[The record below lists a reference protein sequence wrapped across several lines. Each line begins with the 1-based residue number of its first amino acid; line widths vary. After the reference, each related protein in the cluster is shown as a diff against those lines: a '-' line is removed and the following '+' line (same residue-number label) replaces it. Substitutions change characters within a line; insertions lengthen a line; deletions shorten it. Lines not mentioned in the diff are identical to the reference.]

1 MKIRTKFFF
10 ITGVVF
16 LSLIIISS
24 LSMWT
29 MNEINKLKR
38 TIDKGT
44 GLIANSRKI
53 HGHLKDLMFDIFT
66 PQTYRLLKDII
77 YAPRFQTSLRNFHE
91 AVETFEDS
99 FSDFMN
105 LPQVKR
111 LLREEELKDEYEVA
125 LRMSKKAFQ
134 KIESI
139 NRSLDKLVRRGV
151 LGEARIYER
160 IQSEQDESLIMFFD
174 EVRITSYYLNNNFES
189 FLSHFI
195 HSLQEQSRIIQ
206 KQILISFWLLSA
218 AIGLAV
224 ILFSNTFAHRISTRI
239 KVVEKAIKMVSR
251 GDFAVRLNID
261 SHDEFGAL
269 SDNFNMFII
278 DLKRNVDSLLNLMHD
293 IGVEITNQLNPDR
306 IFELIAESA
315 VKDTNADGA
324 AVLMTGEHP
333 DRLTIRAKA
342 GGFPTAPFTAD
353 YDLIRGSLLAK
364 VIKRAE
370 PIFIKDAAGGNTIL
384 YSKASDRSLLAGVGS
399 LMAIPLVISK
409 RVSGLLVIVKN
420 KDAEPL
426 TDLDYTNLKTY
437 TDYAALVIDN
447 FFKYNELLEKRK
459 AEYMALQSQIQP
471 HFLYNVLNG
480 LIGLNRLGDKKSLE
494 KAIFSLKDMLRY
506 TLEQAEWTTV
516 ADEFR
521 FLEKY
526 CALQKMRF
534 QERLEVDI
542 HYDPETADLKIPKL
556 ILQPLVENA
565 VIHGIE
571 PLGRRGNLSISA
583 GIIEKRGSPFL
594 GIYIRDN
601 GIGFE
606 PATVADKRHIGL
618 ANVRDRLL
626 MSFNSSLF
634 DVKSANGSGTMIAI
648 EIAKEEVQA

>member
-1 MKIRTKFFF
+1 MKIRTKFFL

-44 GLIANSRKI
+44 GLIADSRKI

-77 YAPRFQTSLRNFHE
+77 YAPRFQTGLRVFHE
-91 AVETFEDS
+91 EVETFESS

-134 KIESI
+134 KIDSI

-160 IQSEQDESLIMFFD
+160 IQSDQDESLIMFFD
-174 EVRITSYYLNNNFES
+174 EVRMTSYYLNNNFES
-189 FLSHFI
+189 FLNHFI

-206 KQILISFWLLSA
+206 KQILILFWLLSA

-239 KVVEKAIKMVSR
+239 KIVEKVIKKVSR
-251 GDFAVRLNID
+251 GDFTVRLNID
-261 SHDEFGAL
+261 SHDEFSTL
-269 SDNFNMFII
+269 SDNFNLFII
-278 DLKRNVDSLLNLMHD
+278 DLKRNVDSLLNLMRD
-293 IGVEITNQLNPDR
+293 VGVEITNQLNPDR

-333 DRLTIRAKA
+333 NRLKIKAKA
-342 GGFPTAPFTAD
+342 GVFPAAPFNVD
-353 YDLIRGSLLAK
+353 YILVKGSLLEK
-364 VIKRAE
+364 VFRRAE
-370 PIFIKDAAGGNTIL
+370 PLFIKDTAGGNPIL
-384 YSKASDRSLLAGVGS
+384 YSKESDRSLLAGVGS
-399 LMAIPLVISK
+399 LLAIPLVISK
-409 RVSGLLVIVKN
+409 RVSDLLVIVKS

-437 TDYAALVIDN
+437 ADYAALVIDN

-516 ADEFR
+516 AEEFC

-534 QERLEVDI
+534 RERLEVDI
-542 HYDPETADLKIPKL
+542 RHDPETADLKIPKL

-571 PLGRRGNLSISA
+571 PLGRKGNLSISA
-583 GIIEKRGSPFL
+583 SIIEKSGCPCL
-594 GIYIRDN
+594 GILISTKAIS
-601 GIGFE
+601 GLKPCKAFISSTPS
-606 PATVADKRHIGL
+606 PAR
-618 ANVRDRLL
+618 
-626 MSFNSSLF
+626 
-634 DVKSANGSGTMIAI
+634 
-648 EIAKEEVQA
+648 

>member
-1 MKIRTKFFF
+1 MKIRTKFFL

-16 LSLIIISS
+16 LGLIIISS

-44 GLIANSRKI
+44 GLIADSRKI

-77 YAPRFQTSLRNFHE
+77 YVPRFQTSLRDFHE
-91 AVETFEDS
+91 AVETFEGL

-160 IQSEQDESLIMFFD
+160 IQSEQDESLIMFLD

-189 FLSHFI
+189 FLNHFV
-195 HSLQEQSRIIQ
+195 HSLQEQSKIIQ
-206 KQILISFWLLSA
+206 KQILILFWLLSA
-218 AIGLAV
+218 VIGLAV

-239 KVVEKAIKMVSR
+239 RVVEKAIKKVSR

-261 SHDEFGAL
+261 SHDEFGTL
-269 SDNFNMFII
+269 SDNFNLFII
-278 DLKRNVDSLLNLMHD
+278 DLKRNVDSLLNLMRD
-293 IGVEITNQLNPDR
+293 VGVEITNQLNPDR
-306 IFELIAESA
+306 IFELIVESA

-324 AVLMTGEHP
+324 AVLMTGELP
-333 DRLTIRAKA
+333 DRLTIRAKT
-342 GGFPTAPFTAD
+342 GSFPAAPFTAD
-353 YDLIRGSLLAK
+353 YPLIKGSLLEK
-364 VIKRAE
+364 VFRRAE
-370 PIFIKDAAGGNTIL
+370 PIFIKDTASANPIL
-384 YSKASDRSLLAGVGS
+384 YSKESDRSLLAAAGS
-399 LMAIPLVISK
+399 LLAIPLVISK

-459 AEYMALQSQIQP
+459 AEYTALQSQIQP

-516 ADEFR
+516 AEEFR

-542 HYDPETADLKIPKL
+542 RHDPETADLKIPKL

-583 GIIEKRGSPFL
+583 GIIEKSGSPFL

-606 PATVADKRHIGL
+606 PAAVADKRHIGL

-626 MSFNSSLF
+626 MSFNNSLF
-634 DVKSANGSGTMIAI
+634 NLSSANGSGTIIAI

>member
-139 NRSLDKLVRRGV
+139 NGSLDKLVRRGV

-370 PIFIKDAAGGNTIL
+370 PIFIKDVAGGNTIL

>member
-91 AVETFEDS
+91 AVETFEYS
-99 FSDFMN
+99 FGDFMN
-105 LPQVKR
+105 LPQVKG

-139 NRSLDKLVRRGV
+139 NGSLDKLVRRGV

-239 KVVEKAIKMVSR
+239 KVVEKAIKKVSR

-293 IGVEITNQLNPDR
+293 VGVEITNQLNPNR

-516 ADEFR
+516 AEEFR

-542 HYDPETADLKIPKL
+542 RHDPETADLKIPKL

-583 GIIEKRGSPFL
+583 GIIEKSGSPFL

-606 PATVADKRHIGL
+606 PAAVADKRHIGL

-634 DVKSANGSGTMIAI
+634 NLSSANGSGTIIAI